1 MLPIIQSMLMD
12 YLFQMLN
19 MGYIEVAYNENNHL
33 KVTSSGANVL
43 YGHEKAMLVV
53 IKREEK
59 EATTRG
65 RKKKVEKEIK
75 PLFNAIT
82 LTEEGIDKELFEEL
96 RALRKRLADEQ
107 SIPPY
112 IVLTDKTL
120 HLLAAQRPMTLDE
133 FGNVSGIGEY
143 KKEKYGQEF
152 VDVIKSFL
160 KQ

>member
-1 MLPIIQSMLMD
+1 M
-12 YLFQMLN
+12 
-19 MGYIEVAYNENNHL
+19 
-33 KVTSSGANVL
+33 
-43 YGHEKAMLVV
+43 
-53 IKREEK
+53 
-59 EATTRG
+59 
-65 RKKKVEKEIK
+65 
-75 PLFNAIT
+75 FNAIT

-120 HLLAAQRPMTLDE
+120 HLLAAQSPMTLDE

-152 VDVIKSFL
+152 VDVIKAFL